1 MTGISATQDA
11 SRRGAIGPASSHTKH
26 QAGSL
31 PDFSIG
37 VPCQSQSLDP
47 IFAAIEAHKAA
58 QAACERKWAVGRQA
72 QDEASSVVPDVV
84 VPNMKQPG
92 EVVTLRDYYRI
103 EDIAPRDDFP
113 EQYSQYRR
121 LFDKRCADVSAI
133 VRSKIGADL
142 DDYYEDVHNELFD
155 ALEALRE
162 ITPTTTRGLLALIV
176 YVADAE
182 PEDPHDPEGLWQL
195 ITSLSKAAKALQV
208 QA

>member
-1 MTGISATQDA
+1 M
-11 SRRGAIGPASSHTKH
+11 
-26 QAGSL
+26 

-47 IFAAIEAHKAA
+47 VFAAIEAHKAA
-58 QAACERKWAVGRQA
+58 QAACERKWAVGRRA
-72 QDEASSVVPDVV
+72 QDEASSVIPDVV

-103 EDIAPRDDFP
+103 EDIAPRDEFP

-142 DDYYEDVHNELFD
+142 DDYYEDVHDQLFD

-162 ITPTTTRGLLALIV
+162 ITPTTASGLLALIV
-176 YVADAE
+176 YVADAK
-182 PEDPHDPEGLWQL
+182 PEDPHDPEGLWQF